1 MKKFFVMAAVA
12 LMTLTACESGMDE
25 QQNVPVINNEQ
36 TEVTLTFNPYDMT
49 AMTRAATSIST
60 IVSRLDVWITEGG
73 NTIDVHQSSTD
84 DDFGTV
90 SVSLNRLKTYTL
102 TAVGHK
108 ASGAATLTN
117 GVIAFPDEKVTHA
130 MVYQTTF
137 CPGTTASLNCEM
149 TRIVGMF
156 RFEIADQVPDDA
168 KHIQF
173 ALGSSFTR
181 WNVAGTG
188 ANATE
193 RTVTFNNFN
202 RDDSGAAFTIYIIP
216 TNLTDTDQFDITVK
230 TFYQNGDE
238 YETKTFEDVPIKAG
252 YKTTYHGQFFTTTAT
267 SAAFVVDDW
276 SNFDTVE
283 Y

>member
-1 MKKFFVMAAVA
+1 MMMLA
-12 LMTLTACESGMDE
+12 ACENGMDE
-25 QQNVPVINNEQ
+25 QVAPVMNNEQ
-36 TEVTLTFNPYDMT
+36 TEADTQVTLTFNPYDVAPMT
-49 AMTRAATSIST
+49 RSASRRAATSIAGV
-60 IVSRLDVWITEGG
+60 VSKLDVWITEGG

-84 DDFGTV
+84 DGFGTV

-102 TAVGHK
+102 VAVAHK
-108 ASGAATLTN
+108 ASGAATLTD

-188 ANATE
+188 ANATD

-252 YKTTYHGQFFTTTAT
+252 YKTTYHGQFFTTTAA